1 MSRFGRARERL
12 GALSIWLLV
21 LASIVLWPDAFVRW
35 FLPKDALAAIAVV
48 CAALSGARGRLPR
61 WVVAASAAAAALA
74 LTAVLLSTAPASQ
87 FWGRWP
93 RYEGLVT
100 LPVYFGAVWAGARLL
115 GPGPDSAVAAGDGAG
130 ARAEASGRPGNRSLL
145 ARAADV
151 AHAAALVG
159 ASRIRTLVR
168 AVAGAA
174 LLLGVVSVLE
184 AWGARPF
191 ASDLARPGALTGN
204 ATDQGVLGALF
215 LALLALPVLRAWMP
229 PAASVTGGAA
239 SAARTRVVAAAVG
252 VRERAVLS
260 AALVLSVATV
270 VLSASRAGLVAAV
283 VVLVTL
289 AVLELTRLHLARRRT
304 DSTEFAGNTGKN
316 SLPARV
322 SGKKSVGLL
331 HPDRGPGH
339 STGRGRA
346 LRTVVVAGGAVLLL
360 IGAALAMPFTRDR
373 LLGASPLS
381 GSSLEARFTY
391 LQQSLDALA
400 GRPFGVG
407 ASGFLNAN
415 ASASTGVDTLDS
427 PHNWIFQVLLA
438 GGIPLLL
445 VVLAILVSVGVL
457 GVRAWLRAATGQ
469 ADAAR
474 ADVLA
479 AAGAGLAGYGV
490 ALLTHFTAPSTTI
503 VAAVLLGL
511 LVSQAPT
518 APVPSPSASAGEGA
532 AMRRGAAGVR
542 SVLLV
547 AWAVWLVVLVG
558 SDVPLAAGVSAAARG
573 DVAGAAAS
581 FERAQALRPWDGDLA
596 SIAAQSFAAEADAQV
611 AGAAGL
617 AVEWAERSRALL
629 PGTVATERA
638 LAVGQIGTG
647 DLAGAQST
655 LAALAARAPND
666 VAVAVQHA
674 VALYLGGDA
683 NASGLEVRRALALD
697 PADPAALTVRDFLA
711 AH

>member
-1 MSRFGRARERL
+1 MSRSGRARERL

-61 WVVAASAAAAALA
+61 WFVAASAATAALA
-74 LTAVLLSTAPASQ
+74 LIAVLLSAAPASQ
-87 FWGRWP
+87 LWGRWP

-115 GPGPDSAVAAGDGAG
+115 GPGPDSAVADRAGAG
-130 ARAEASGRPGNRSLL
+130 VEASGRPVNRSLP

-151 AHAAALVG
+151 ARAAALLG
-159 ASRIRTLVR
+159 ASRTRTLVR

-174 LLLGVVSVLE
+174 LLLGIVSVLE

-191 ASDLARPGALTGN
+191 SSDLARPGALTGN

-229 PAASVTGGAA
+229 HGVSLIGGAA
-239 SAARTRVVAAAVG
+239 SAARTRVVATAVSA
-252 VRERAVLS
+252 RERAVLS
-260 AALVLSVATV
+260 VALVLALATV
-270 VLSASRAGLVAAV
+270 VLSASRAGLVAAA

-289 AVLELTRLHLARRRT
+289 AVLELARLRLARTRI
-304 DSTEFAGNTGKN
+304 DSTESAGRAGKN

-322 SGKKSVGLL
+322 SGKKSVGLI
-331 HPDRGPGH
+331 HPDRGAGR
-339 STGRGRA
+339 SGGRGRG
-346 LRTVVVAGGAVLLL
+346 LRIVIVAGGAVVFLM
-360 IGAALAMPFTRDR
+360 GGALAVPFTRDR

-381 GSSLEARFTY
+381 GSSLAARFAY
-391 LQQSLDALA
+391 WQQSLDAIA

-415 ASASTGVDTLDS
+415 ATASTGADTLDS
-427 PHNWIFQVLLA
+427 PHNWIFQVLMA
-438 GGIPLLL
+438 GGVPLLL
-445 VVLAILVSVGVL
+445 VVLAILVSVGVV
-457 GVRAWLRAATGQ
+457 GVRAWRRAATGL

-490 ALLTHFTAPSTTI
+490 ALLTHFTAPSTTL
-503 VAAVLLGL
+503 VAALLLGI
-511 LVSQAPT
+511 LVSQAPRVR
-518 APVPSPSASAGEGA
+518 VPSPSAGAGAGA
-532 AMRRGAAGVR
+532 ALGRGAASIR

-558 SDVPLAAGVSAAARG
+558 SDVPLAAGVSAASRG

-611 AGAAGL
+611 AGAAGM
-617 AVEWAERSRALL
+617 AVAWAERSRALL

-638 LAVGQIGTG
+638 LAVGQVGMG
-647 DLAGAQST
+647 DLTGAQAT
-655 LAALAARAPND
+655 LADLSARAPND

-683 NASGLEVRRALALD
+683 DASGREVRRALTLD